1 VDTDLAQGGPATAAT
16 SEVLDGLND
25 LLQLDHDA
33 VASYDVAIEKLDN
46 QDYASQIAGYRHD
59 HERHIRDLNAL
70 ITQYGGTPMNEPHT
84 TGPLKKAL
92 QSLGAVGGDT
102 GVLVAW
108 RANELAVRAKYD
120 SYAAKANHWPTEAKR
135 LVDRNALDEE
145 RHFRWVAELL
155 ETMGIGAG
163 GDREVGMIDAMRERR
178 EAMGHGSAASGVRDF
193 AANAQERLG
202 DRWDSVT
209 GRAQDA
215 TGQLQDRMEEL
226 RENME
231 RQVRGNP
238 ARTLLAAFAAGFVV
252 GRILR

>member
-33 VASYDVAIEKLDN
+33 VGSYDVALEKLEN
-46 QDYASQIAGYRHD
+46 QDYISQITGFRHD

-70 ITQYGGTPMNEPHT
+70 ITQFGGTPMNEPHR

-108 RANELAVRAKYD
+108 RANELTVRAKYD
-120 SYAAKANHWPTEAKR
+120 SYAAKANRWPPEVKR
-135 LVDRNALDEE
+135 LIDRNALDEE

-155 ETMGIGAG
+155 ETMGIGSG
-163 GDREVGMIDAMRERR
+163 GDREIGMIDAMRERR
-178 EAMGHGSAASGVRDF
+178 ESMGHGRGFASA
-193 AANAQERLG
+193 AQERLG
-202 DRWDSVT
+202 DRWDSVSD
-209 GRAQDA
+209 RMQDA
-215 TGQLQDRMEEL
+215 TGPMQDRMEEL
-226 RENME
+226 RSNLES
-231 RQVRGNP
+231 QVRGNP
-238 ARTLLAAFAAGFVV
+238 ARTLLVALAAGFVV
-252 GRILR
+252 GRTLR